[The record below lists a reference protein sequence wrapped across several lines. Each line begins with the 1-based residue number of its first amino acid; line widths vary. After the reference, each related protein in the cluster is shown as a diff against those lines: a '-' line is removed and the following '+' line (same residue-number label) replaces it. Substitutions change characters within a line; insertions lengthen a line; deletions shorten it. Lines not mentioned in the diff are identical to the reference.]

1 MKMDKLHV
9 ITPVKDSL
17 ETTLVTIESIMS
29 SECSIDFSYTIYN
42 DYSSDETTQA
52 LQDESVKRGFTL
64 VNLKDLTDHPS
75 PNYLLVLQLA
85 QQKAIAEDAHLLIV
99 ESDVILGTNTLQK
112 MVENVSM
119 HDKVGMVAA
128 VTTDIN
134 GKINFPYLYAKN
146 FKSGI
151 YETKKRLSFCCTI
164 LNINFLKSFDFNELN
179 PEKNWYDVFI
189 SHKSVELGF
198 SNYLLTSLP
207 VLHLPHSSRP
217 WKLLKY
223 SNPLKYYWLK
233 IIKKR
238 DKI

>member
-1 MKMDKLHV
+1 MSKLHV

-17 ETTLVTIESIMS
+17 ETTLLTIDSIMG
-29 SECSIDFSYTIYN
+29 SECSVDFSYTVYN
-42 DYSSDETTQA
+42 DFSSDETA
-52 LQDESVKRGFTL
+52 RSLQIKSENLGFTL

-75 PNYLLVLQLA
+75 PNYLMVLQLA
-85 QQKAIAEDAHLLIV
+85 QQKAIAENAHLLII
-99 ESDVILGTNTLQK
+99 ESDVILAKNTLQK
-112 MVENVSM
+112 MAENVTM

-128 VTTDIN
+128 VTTDIS
-134 GKINFPYLYAKN
+134 GKINFPYLYAKK

-164 LNINFLKSFDFNELN
+164 LNINFLKSFNFNELN

-198 SNYLLTSLP
+198 ANYLLTSLP

-233 IIKKR
+233 ITQKR

>member
-1 MKMDKLHV
+1 MNKLHV

-17 ETTLVTIESIMS
+17 ETTLVTIDSIMS
-29 SECSIDFSYTIYN
+29 SVCSVDFSYTIYN
-42 DYSSDETTQA
+42 DFSSDKTTETLQA
-52 LQDESVKRGFTL
+52 ESEKQGFTL
-64 VNLKDLTDHPS
+64 VNLKDFTDQPS
-75 PNYLLVLQLA
+75 PNYLLVLQMA
-85 QQKAIAEDAHLLIV
+85 QQKAIAEDAHLLII
-99 ESDVILGTNTLQK
+99 ESDVILGINTLQK
-112 MVENVSM
+112 MAENVTI

>member
-1 MKMDKLHV
+1 MNKLHI

-17 ETTLVTIESIMS
+17 ETTLLTIDSIMS
-29 SECSIDFSYTIYN
+29 SECSVDFSYTVYN
-42 DYSSDETTQA
+42 DFSSDETTRS
-52 LQDESVKRGFTL
+52 LQIKSENLGFTL

-75 PNYLLVLQLA
+75 PNYLMVLQMA
-85 QQKAIAEDAHLLIV
+85 QQKAIEENAHLLII
-99 ESDVILGTNTLQK
+99 ESDVILGKNTLQK
-112 MVENVSM
+112 MAENVTM

-128 VTTDIN
+128 VTTDIS
-134 GKINFPYLYAKN
+134 GKINFPYLYAKS

-164 LNINFLKSFDFNELN
+164 LNINFLKSFNFNELN

-233 IIKKR
+233 ITKKR

>member
-1 MKMDKLHV
+1 MNRLHV
-9 ITPVKDSL
+9 ITPVKDSF
-17 ETTLVTIESIMS
+17 ETTLVTIGSVMS
-29 SECSIDFSYTIYN
+29 SVCNVDFSYTIYN
-42 DYSSDETTQA
+42 DFSSEQTTEA
-52 LQDESVKRGFTL
+52 LRLESEKQGFTL

-85 QQKAIAEDAHLLIV
+85 QQKAVAENAHLLIV
-99 ESDVILGTNTLQK
+99 ESDVILETNTLQK
-112 MVENVSM
+112 LAENISM
-119 HDKVGMVAA
+119 HDNVGMVAS

-134 GKINFPYLYAKN
+134 GKINFPYLYAKRY
-146 FKSGI
+146 KSGI

-164 LNINFLKSFDFNELN
+164 LNINLLKAYNFKELN

-207 VLHLPHSSRP
+207 VLHLAHSSRP

-233 IIKKR
+233 ITKKR
-238 DKI
+238 DRI

>member
-1 MKMDKLHV
+1 MLHI

-17 ETTLVTIESIMS
+17 ETTLATIESVMS
-29 SECSIDFSYTIYN
+29 SVCSVDFNYTIYN
-42 DYSSDETTQA
+42 DFSSDKTTEA
-52 LQDESVKRGFTL
+52 LQVESEKQGFIL

-85 QQKAIAEDAHLLIV
+85 QQKAIAENAHLLII

-112 MVENVSM
+112 MAENVTI

-128 VTTDIN
+128 VTKDVN
-134 GKINFPYLYAKN
+134 GKINFPYLYAKK

-164 LNINFLKSFDFNELN
+164 LNIKFLKSFDFNELN

-233 IIKKR
+233 TTQKR

>member
-1 MKMDKLHV
+1 MSKLHI

-17 ETTLVTIESIMS
+17 ETTLLTIDSIMS
-29 SECSIDFSYTIYN
+29 SECSVDFSYTVYN
-42 DYSSDETTQA
+42 DFSSDETTRS
-52 LQDESVKRGFTL
+52 LQIKSENLGFTL

-75 PNYLLVLQLA
+75 PNYLLVLQMA
-85 QQKAIAEDAHLLIV
+85 QQKAIEENAHLLII
-99 ESDVILGTNTLQK
+99 ESDVILGKNTLQK
-112 MVENVSM
+112 MAENVTM

-128 VTTDIN
+128 VTTDIS
-134 GKINFPYLYAKN
+134 GKINFPYLYAKS

-164 LNINFLKSFDFNELN
+164 MNINFLKSFNFNELN

-223 SNPLKYYWLK
+223 SNPIKYYWLK
-233 IIKKR
+233 ITNKR

>member
-1 MKMDKLHV
+1 MNKLHI

-17 ETTLVTIESIMS
+17 ETTLLTIDSIMS
-29 SECSIDFSYTIYN
+29 SECSVDFSYTVYN
-42 DYSSDETTQA
+42 DFSSDETTRS
-52 LQDESVKRGFTL
+52 LQIKSENLGFTL

-75 PNYLLVLQLA
+75 PNYLMVLQMA
-85 QQKAIAEDAHLLIV
+85 QQKAIEENAHLLII
-99 ESDVILGTNTLQK
+99 ESDVILGKNTLQK
-112 MVENVSM
+112 MAENVTM

-128 VTTDIN
+128 VTTDIS
-134 GKINFPYLYAKN
+134 GKINFPYLYAKS

-164 LNINFLKSFDFNELN
+164 LNINFLKSFNFNELN

-223 SNPLKYYWLK
+223 SNPIKYYWLK
-233 IIKKR
+233 ITNKR

>member
-1 MKMDKLHV
+1 
-9 ITPVKDSL
+9 
-17 ETTLVTIESIMS
+17 MS
-29 SECSIDFSYTIYN
+29 SECSVDFSYTVYN
-42 DYSSDETTQA
+42 DFSSDETTRS
-52 LQDESVKRGFTL
+52 LQIKSENLGFTL

-75 PNYLLVLQLA
+75 PNYLMVLQMA
-85 QQKAIAEDAHLLIV
+85 QQKAIEENAHLLII
-99 ESDVILGTNTLQK
+99 ESDVILGKNTLQK
-112 MVENVSM
+112 MAENVTM

-128 VTTDIN
+128 VTTDIS
-134 GKINFPYLYAKN
+134 GKINFPYLYAKS

-164 LNINFLKSFDFNELN
+164 LNINFLKSFNFNELN

-223 SNPLKYYWLK
+223 SNPIKYYWLK
-233 IIKKR
+233 ITNKR